1 MMSTLN
7 YHYPLSGQDYLDC
20 TIFSEAPEL
29 ATRDEPGDPGCFILE
44 SVKANGIEI
53 IDLLSYSTI
62 QDIEERAEIYF
73 DTLSEEDFD
82 IPENDL

>member
-1 MMSTLN
+1 MMSTLS
-7 YHYPLSGQDYLDC
+7 YHYLLADKTHLDC
-20 TIFSEAPEL
+20 TIFAEAPEL

-53 IDLLSYSTI
+53 IDLLSYTTT

-73 DTLSEEDFD
+73 DTLSDEDFD
-82 IPENDL
+82 IPEDDL